1 MIDYPATQTSAFFD
15 LLIKLHQQ
23 AFRVA
28 PAGAPEPGS
37 KPARKVVLRDDDE
50 PWIAP
55 SEARESGFMESAVDS
70 VADDH
75 PVTDAEPADMLAATQ
90 ASEPVSPMDVSRMAI
105 GAWVELLVAGSWE
118 RTQLSWASPHGTLF
132 LFTNAYG
139 GTQSMTRRS
148 LDKLL
153 TQGAMRVISQQTV
166 VEGALDAVAQVAMR
180 NSVDVK
186 L

>member
-1 MIDYPATQTSAFFD
+1 
-15 LLIKLHQQ
+15 
-23 AFRVA
+23 
-28 PAGAPEPGS
+28 
-37 KPARKVVLRDDDE
+37 
-50 PWIAP
+50 
-55 SEARESGFMESAVDS
+55 MESAVDP

-75 PVTDAEPADMLAATQ
+75 PVAGAAPQDMLASPPTP
-90 ASEPVSPMDVSRMAI
+90 EPIAAVDVSRMAI

-132 LFTNAYG
+132 LFTNSYG
-139 GTQSMTRRS
+139 STQSMTRRS

-153 TQGAMRVISQQTV
+153 AQGAMRVISQQTV